1 MIRLDRAPWPIL
13 RTLRCLVSAVILVG
27 VLSAA
32 GHAFAAAA
40 DPGKDLATLDKL
52 EIFQPGE
59 PSILYSAR
67 DEAFAYLAPEYRIF
81 VPLDRI
87 PKTVRDA
94 FLAAEDADFYSHG
107 AISLKGMARAAIR
120 NLTSAKLREG
130 GSTITQQLAKTLFL
144 TPDRTVARKL
154 KEIQLAREIE
164 QRYTKDKILEM
175 YLNAIY
181 LGSGAYGVQAAA
193 RVYFGRSVDQ
203 LSLAETALLAGLPK
217 APSLYSPLQNA
228 SKARERRDYVLT
240 RMEKDGLINPPQA
253 QAALRQ
259 PIILSP
265 MFKDRGNAGAFVD
278 YVRHQLEPTLGR
290 NALYRGG
297 LRIYTTL
304 DLDMQR
310 EATGVLQ
317 KGLADIE
324 SRQLARRKAAPSLP
338 PLEGALVALDPASG
352 EIRAMVGGRDYA
364 KSQFNRA
371 VQARR
376 QPGSAFKPFIYATAL
391 EGGLTPATLLDD
403 FPVSYSIPQDGQF
416 VEWSPENYDHQFR
429 GQVTLRRALEES
441 INVPTVRLLDSLGVE
456 PVIALAH
463 EMGIT
468 SDLRR
473 ELGLALGVS
482 EVNLLELTSAYGVLA
497 NGGVRV
503 PPRAI
508 RRVVSPDGTTQERP
522 EPAGGRVLDADV
534 AFQVTTL
541 LQGAVERGTA
551 RRAQVPGYSVAA
563 KTGTTQ
569 DAADLWLMGYT
580 PQLATGLWVGYDVP
594 RSMGSHE
601 TAGQLIAPLW
611 AAFMKQALKD
621 LPSTDLPVPEG
632 VFTAR
637 VNWRTGLPTGPD
649 TSCAATRH
657 RERAGRTSRPYR
669 SSPLSRFNR
678 SRRARRP
685 NRASRS
691 IRCGSS
697 SPPSRASRGRRS
709 LPTRQGSRNRSRPS
723 RKALA
728 SGNQKMYAAAVP
740 DCLLHYRSLIVATSH
755 R

>member
-1 MIRLDRAPWPIL
+1 MISHSEPVSPIRRAFRCIL
-13 RTLRCLVSAVILVG
+13 PAVFLLG
-27 VLSAA
+27 VLFAA
-32 GHAFAAAA
+32 GFAFAAAA
-40 DPGKDLATLDKL
+40 DPEKDLPTLDKL

-59 PSILYSAR
+59 PSILYSAK

-94 FLAAEDADFYSHG
+94 FLAAEDADFYTHG
-107 AISLKGMARAAIR
+107 AISLKGMARAALR
-120 NLTSAKLREG
+120 NLTSAKVREG

-144 TPDRTVARKL
+144 TSERTVSRKF
-154 KEIQLAREIE
+154 KEFQLAREIE

-181 LGSGAYGVQAAA
+181 LGSGAYGVEAAA
-193 RVYFGRSVDQ
+193 RVYFGRSVNQ
-203 LSLAETALLAGLPK
+203 ISLAEAALLAGLPK
-217 APSLYSPLQNA
+217 APSLYSPLQNPA
-228 SKARERRDYVLT
+228 KAKERRDYVIA
-240 RMEKDGLINPPQA
+240 RMEKDSFISPPQA

-259 PIILSP
+259 QVTLSP
-265 MFKDRGNAGAFVD
+265 MFKDRGSAGAFVD
-278 YVRHQLEPTLGR
+278 YVRTQLEQTVGRTTLVK
-290 NALYRGG
+290 GG

-304 DLDMQR
+304 DLGMQR

-324 SRQLARRKAAPSLP
+324 SRQLAKRKASPSATLP
-338 PLEGALVALDPASG
+338 PLEGALVVLDPSSG

-376 QPGSAFKPFIYATAL
+376 QPGSAFKPFIYAAAL
-391 EGGLTPATLLDD
+391 DRGLTPATLLDD
-403 FPVSYSIPQDGQF
+403 FPISYSIPQNGQF
-416 VEWSPENYDHQFR
+416 VDWSPENYDHQFR

-441 INVPTVRLLDSLGVE
+441 INVPTVRLFESVGVE
-456 PVIALAH
+456 PVVSLAH
-463 EMGIT
+463 EMGIA

-508 RRVVSPDGTTQERP
+508 RRVVSPDGTRQERP
-522 EPAGGRVLDADV
+522 EPTGERVLDADV

-551 RRAQVPGYSVAA
+551 RRARVPGYSVAA

-594 RSMGSHE
+594 RSVGSHE

-611 AAFMKQALKD
+611 AGFMKRALQD
-621 LPSTDLPVPEG
+621 SPPNDLPVPEG

-637 VNWRTGLPTGPD
+637 VNWRTGLPTGPED
-649 TSCAATRH
+649 PEGITEYFLR
-657 RERAGRTSRPYR
+657 RELEGPE
-669 SSPLSRFNR
+669 
-678 SRRARRP
+678 
-685 NRASRS
+685 AS
-691 IRCGSS
+691 GQGQ
-697 SPPSRASRGRRS
+697 PSQPALPSQPSEPGQPAQMVQPS
-709 LPTRQGSRNRSRPS
+709 LPTQGTLPAQASQPALPTPQIQPAQPGGPS
-723 RKALA
+723 PTETHLSPLQPQPILTLPEGAGQR
-728 SGNQKMYAAAVP
+728 
-740 DCLLHYRSLIVATSH
+740 
-755 R
+755 